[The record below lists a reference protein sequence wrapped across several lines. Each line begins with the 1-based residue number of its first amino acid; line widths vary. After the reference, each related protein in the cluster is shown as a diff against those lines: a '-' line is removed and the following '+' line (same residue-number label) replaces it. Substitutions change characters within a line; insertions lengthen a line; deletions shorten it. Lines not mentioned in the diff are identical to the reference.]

1 MSSKLIEILLV
12 EDDAGDIDLTR
23 EALEDSKLQLNLN
36 VVRDGVEAIAY
47 LRREDKYSTATQPDL
62 ILLDLNLPRK
72 DGREVLQN
80 IKNDNKLK
88 HIPVVVLT
96 TSDTDEDILGSY
108 GLGANCYVNK
118 PLGMDEFVQI
128 VRAIEDFWFTIVKL
142 PPKKFPWVTLQLEFY

>member
-23 EALEDSKLQLNLN
+23 EALEDSELQLNLN

-47 LRREDKYSTATQPDL
+47 LRREDEYATVTQPDL

-80 IKNDNKLK
+80 SKSDHKLK

-96 TSDTDEDILGSY
+96 TSNTDEDILVSY

-142 PPKKFPWVTLQLEFY
+142 PPKKFP